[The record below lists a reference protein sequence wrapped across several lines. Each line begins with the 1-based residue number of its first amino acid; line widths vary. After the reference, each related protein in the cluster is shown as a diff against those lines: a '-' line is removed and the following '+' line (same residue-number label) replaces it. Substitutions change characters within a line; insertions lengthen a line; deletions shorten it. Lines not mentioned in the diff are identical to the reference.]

1 MSQSHFHFTLGPVQA
16 FVAQARRTRDFWAG
30 SFLLSWLSSVAIK
43 AVETQQGEIAFP
55 KPQPEYMAWLIG
67 QGHSEPPKQGTIP
80 NRFKALSARVE
91 HHFDPMIVCT
101 SVQQAWQG
109 LAEQLWQGDFAP
121 LEAQLGEEHLAAT
134 RAIWDRQV
142 QGFWELNWVLSQ
154 DATASN
160 LLDRRKN
167 WRSHLPP
174 VEPGVKCMLMEGWQE
189 LSGLAT
195 PNRQGLNLFWET
207 VRHGPAEGLMVDIR
221 EGEALCALAY
231 IKRRFARYFAKLQLP
246 MPGEWTLH
254 GWPLPNSV
262 PSLAY
267 IAAGRWLEKM
277 VTRASASGHRDLL
290 ERFLQDLESAQ
301 LDVAN
306 EQESPLPG
314 IKQLA
319 GRLELDKV
327 ATLDGSLWFATQLVQ
342 ERDESLRLRQRHQ
355 ADKALLSLNIL
366 QSLDSPQ
373 GPHKLIGPPHPFY
386 AVLLMD
392 GDSLGSQMS
401 DPAKQAGISAALNR
415 FTKLVPP
422 IVERHN
428 GFLVYAGGDDV
439 LALIGVSDAMACAAA
454 LRQCY
459 AECFAEQNR
468 QRQSHIVSTLSGAIN
483 IGHIKWPLRALL
495 FDAHHLLDDIAKEA
509 TGRDALAIRVWKHD
523 KPHLCWSQPWEVLLS
538 EQGNLLEWLLGHF
551 AQGVTSNNFLFKLQT
566 LIKELR
572 LDQPHGF
579 GEKALANLLWAEYRQ
594 SLGTAPKGLALDQR
608 WFEELVR
615 LSTPH
620 VRTLDQHQASIAPHK
635 VLTPDVA
642 LLLRFMHEAY
652 LAADHA
658 AVQSALEQ
666 TC

>member
-1 MSQSHFHFTLGPVQA
+1 MNQNHFHFTLGPVQA

-43 AVETQQGEIAFP
+43 SVEAQQGEIAFP
-55 KPQPEYMAWLIG
+55 KPQPEYMAWLVG
-67 QGHSEPPKQGTIP
+67 EGNGEAPKQGTIP

-91 HHFDPMIVCT
+91 HHFDPMIVCS

-109 LAEQLWQGDFAP
+109 LAERVWQGDFAP
-121 LEAQLGEEHLAAT
+121 LEAQLGEERLAAT

-154 DATASN
+154 DATVSN

-174 VEPGVKCMLMEGWQE
+174 AEPGVKCMLMEGWQE

-195 PNRQGLNLFWET
+195 PNRQGLTLFWET
-207 VRHGPAEGLMVDIR
+207 VRHGPAAELMVDIR

-231 IKRRFARYFAKLQLP
+231 IKRRFARYFAELQLQ

-254 GWPLPNSV
+254 GWPLPSSV
-262 PSLAY
+262 PSLAH
-267 IAAGRWLEKM
+267 IAASRWLEKM
-277 VTRASASGHRDLL
+277 VKRANSSGHRDLL
-290 ERFLQDLESAQ
+290 TSFLQDLASARLDIANERESA
-301 LDVAN
+301 
-306 EQESPLPG
+306 LPG
-314 IKQLA
+314 IRNKASEA
-319 GRLELDKV
+319 GLDDV
-327 ATLDGSLWFATQLVQ
+327 ATLDGTLWFATQLVQ

-355 ADKALLSLNIL
+355 ADKALQSLNHL
-366 QSLDSPQ
+366 QKCPS
-373 GPHKLIGPPHPFY
+373 IGTPHPFY

-415 FTKLVPP
+415 FTELAPH

-439 LALIGVSDAMACAAA
+439 LALLGVSDAMACAAD

-459 AECFAEQNR
+459 ADCFALQNR

-495 FDAHHLLDDIAKEA
+495 FDAHHLLDDIAKET

-523 KPHLCWSQPWEVLLS
+523 KPHLCWSQPWDVLLG
-538 EQGNLLEWLLGHF
+538 EQGNRLEWLLGHF
-551 AQGVTSNNFLFKLQT
+551 AQGVTSNSFLFKLQK
-566 LIKELR
+566 LIQELR

-579 GEKALANLLWAEYRQ
+579 GEKVLANLLWAEYRQ
-594 SLGTAPKGLALDQR
+594 SLGTEPKEQALDQH
-608 WFEELVR
+608 WFEELVS

-620 VRTLDQHQASIAPHK
+620 VRMLENQQAIMTPRK
-635 VLTPDVA
+635 VLTPDAA
-642 LLLRFMHEAY
+642 LLLRFLHEAY
-652 LAADHA
+652 LAADHT

-666 TC
+666 IC

>member
-1 MSQSHFHFTLGPVQA
+1 MNQSHFHFTLSPVQA

-67 QGHSEPPKQGTIP
+67 QGHGEPPKQGTIP

-91 HHFDPMIVCT
+91 HHFDPMIVC
-101 SVQQAWQG
+101 SNVQQAWQG
-109 LAEQLWQGDFAP
+109 LAERVWQGDFAP
-121 LEAQLGEEHLAAT
+121 LEAQLGEERLAAT

-174 VEPGVKCMLMEGWQE
+174 AEPGVKCMLMEGWQE

-207 VRHGPAEGLMVDIR
+207 VRHGPAPELMVDIR

-231 IKRRFARYFAKLQLP
+231 IKRRFARYFARLQLP

-262 PSLAY
+262 PSLAH
-267 IAAGRWLEKM
+267 IAAGRWLEQM
-277 VTRASASGHRDLL
+277 VTRACTSGNRDLL
-290 ERFLQDLESAQ
+290 ERFLNDLESAR
-301 LDVAN
+301 LNVAN
-306 EQESPLPG
+306 EREAALPG
-314 IKQLA
+314 ITKKA
-319 GRLELDKV
+319 GALGLNEV
-327 ATLDGSLWFATQLVQ
+327 ATLDGSLWFATQLAQ
-342 ERDESLRLRQRHQ
+342 EKDESLRLRQRHLADQ
-355 ADKALLSLNIL
+355 AL
-366 QSLDSPQ
+366 QSLNRLQKNPS
-373 GPHKLIGPPHPFY
+373 IGTPHPFY

-415 FTKLVPP
+415 FTEQAPQ

-439 LALIGVSDAMACAAA
+439 LALLGVSDAMTCAAA

-459 AECFAEQNR
+459 ADCFAEQNR
-468 QRQSHIVSTLSGAIN
+468 QNQSQIFSTLSGAIN
-483 IGHIKWPLRALL
+483 IGNIKWPLRALL
-495 FDAHHLLDDIAKEA
+495 FDAHHLLDEVAKEA

-523 KPHLCWSQPWEVLLS
+523 KPHLCWSQPWEVLLG
-538 EQGNLLEWLLGHF
+538 EQGNRLEWLLGHF
-551 AQGVTSNNFLFKLQT
+551 AQGITSHGFLFKLQQ
-566 LIKELR
+566 IIRELR

-579 GEKALANLLWAEYRQ
+579 SNEALANLLWAEYRQ
-594 SLGTAPKGLALDQR
+594 SLGREPKGQALDKH

-620 VRTLDQHQASIAPHK
+620 VRTVGNNQADIAPHQ
-635 VLTPDVA
+635 VLTPDAA
-642 LLLRFMHEAY
+642 LLVRFLHEAY
-652 LAADHA
+652 LAAGHP